1 MIYQVK
7 QNTEDIAE
15 LKKENIELKEE
26 VAYLKQQFDTYIK
39 QQSSFQSN
47 SFAF

>member
-15 LKKENIELKEE
+15 LKKENIKLKEE
-26 VAYLKQQFDTYIK
+26 VEYLKQQFDTYIK
-39 QQSSFQSN
+39 QPTFQSN